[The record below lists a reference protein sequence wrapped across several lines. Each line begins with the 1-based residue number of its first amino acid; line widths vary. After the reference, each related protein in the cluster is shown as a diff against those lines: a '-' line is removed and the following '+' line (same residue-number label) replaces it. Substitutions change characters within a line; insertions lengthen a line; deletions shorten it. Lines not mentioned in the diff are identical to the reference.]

1 MFKHGKFEFIPGAN
15 AVTVNHEGGLFG
27 VLLRTDVDWADVSVI
42 NPNNAKQVLRFLWS
56 DAKAENLETI
66 DALDILA
73 INDGLRDN
81 IWDYVKDG
89 EITGVSTA
97 GKEYGVN
104 ARGKGIYHVTDA
116 DGKFVTIDVG
126 AYLGRGDMKEWLVGV
141 QHCLSCDPN
150 RNFLVFAGIVD
161 HNLDGRGAE
170 LNEQVRPFWDAV
182 LEYCDKEVVNKR
194 GDMFDGLSGLS
205 EILGQSRLGGVINN
219 RIREAV
225 THEHHHRLVALAVG
239 QLSVELEPF
248 PDAEGP
254 IKALVKI
261 YFDGR
266 LAIDFGK
273 DRAEVLGHVE
283 YFDEDRSH
291 DTLELDKD
299 DIREIGNYIQVAS
312 SFKLTD
318 ITPERFDHI
327 TMRTIIT
334 SSTYADADTQPRHG
348 FTHTQWTVLTGTAS
362 SLGIPAG
369 DDGWVRILLNAY
381 YLHTYM
387 PVDDVLVT
395 VEKHI
400 DQIVKTNEISARV
413 RDHIKVALPS
423 IIRSW

>member
-27 VLLRTDVDWADVSVI
+27 VLLQTTVDWADVSVI
-42 NPNNAKQVLRFLWS
+42 NPNDSKQVLRFLWS

-81 IWDYVKDG
+81 IWDYVKNG
-89 EITGVSTA
+89 EITSIDTA
-97 GKEYGVN
+97 GKEYVVQP
-104 ARGKGIYHVTDA
+104 RGKSVYHATNTA
-116 DGKFVTIDVG
+116 GKFVTIDLG
-126 AYLGRGDMKEWLVGV
+126 ALLGCGEMKEWLVGV
-141 QHCLSCDPN
+141 QHCLSCNPN
-150 RNFLVFAGIVD
+150 RNTLMFAGIVD

-170 LNEQVRPFWDAV
+170 LNEQVRLFWDAV
-182 LEYCDKEVVNKR
+182 LEYCDKDVATKR
-194 GDMFDGLSGLS
+194 SDMFEGLDGLSGM
-205 EILGQSRLGGVINN
+205 LGRSRFGGLLNN
-219 RIREAV
+219 RIREA
-225 THEHHHRLVALAVG
+225 TTQEHQHRLVALAVG
-239 QLSVELEPF
+239 EVSVELEPF
-248 PDAEGP
+248 PEAEGP

-261 YFDGR
+261 YFDNQ
-266 LAIDFGK
+266 LAVDFGK
-273 DRAEVLGHVE
+273 DRAEVLGYVE
-283 YFDEDRSH
+283 YFNEERDH
-291 DTLELDKD
+291 DTLDLDET
-299 DIREIGNYIQVAS
+299 DIREIGNYIQTAS

-334 SSTYADADTQPRHG
+334 SSTYADVATQPRHG

-381 YLHTYM
+381 YLHAYM
-387 PVDDVLVT
+387 PVDDVLAT

-400 DQIVKTNEISARV
+400 DQIVKTNEISAHV
-413 RDHIKVALPS
+413 RDHIKAALPA